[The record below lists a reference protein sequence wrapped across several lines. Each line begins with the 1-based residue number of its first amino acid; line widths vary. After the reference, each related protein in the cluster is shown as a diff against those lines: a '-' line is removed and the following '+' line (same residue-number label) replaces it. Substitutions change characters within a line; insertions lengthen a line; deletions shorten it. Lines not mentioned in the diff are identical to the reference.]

1 MDYKDA
7 GVDIEKTDAFV
18 ETIKRMVNKTHN
30 ENVSSSIGGFA
41 GLYRLNDLQHLV
53 ACTDGVGTKLM
64 LAQQIKDHSTIG
76 IDLVAMCVND
86 MLCVGADPLFFLD
99 YYATGKFDPM
109 ESQQIMQGIV
119 DGCSLSGIPLLGGE
133 TAEMPG
139 MYPVGKYDLA
149 GFAIGIVT
157 EDKLIPSK
165 ELREGDVLIGVAS
178 SGFHSNGY
186 SLVRQ
191 LVKDDETDLKKQLLT
206 PTTIYTKYYSE
217 LRKEFNIK
225 AIANITGGGLW
236 NIPRISDE
244 FDYRIN
250 YLPAYDEIP
259 YEFQVIAERSKSS
272 RVELYKTFNMGIGIV
287 LALPAEEADAF
298 LKKSLA
304 FYKSWKIGKLEKG
317 SGKVIF

>member
-18 ETIKRMVNKTHN
+18 ETIKQMVKRTHN
-30 ENVSSSIGGFA
+30 ENVSSPIGGFA
-41 GLYRLNDLQHLV
+41 GLYRLNNQQHLV

-64 LAQQIKDHSTIG
+64 LAQQLKDHSTIG

-99 YYATGKFDPM
+99 YYATGKFEPE
-109 ESQQIMQGIV
+109 ESQQVMSGIV
-119 DGCSLSGIPLLGGE
+119 EGCSQSGIPLLGGE

-149 GFAIGIVT
+149 GFAIGLVS
-157 EDKLIPSK
+157 EDKMIPSK
-165 ELREGDVLIGVAS
+165 TIEEGDVIIGVAS

-191 LVKDDETDLKKQLLT
+191 LVEDDEVELKKQLLT
-206 PTTIYTKYYSE
+206 PTTIYTKYYAE

-236 NIPRISDE
+236 NIPRISSE
-244 FDYRIN
+244 FDYQLD
-250 YLPAYDEIP
+250 YLPEYDQIP
-259 YEFQVIAERSKSS
+259 NEFKVIAERSKASKE
-272 RVELYKTFNMGIGIV
+272 ELYKTFNMGIGIT
-287 LALPAEEADAF
+287 LILSKDQADAF
-298 LKKSLA
+298 IAKSQS
-304 FYKSWKIGKLEKG
+304 FYKTWKLGTVQKG
-317 SGKVIF
+317 TGQVKF

>member
-1 MDYKDA
+1 MIKCCGLNVIKCLELYSYHCRE
-7 GVDIEKTDAFV
+7 ITKT
-18 ETIKRMVNKTHN
+18 IRR
-30 ENVSSSIGGFA
+30 S
-41 GLYRLNDLQHLV
+41 RLQRKIDLQYH
-53 ACTDGVGTKLM
+53 K
-64 LAQQIKDHSTIG
+64 
-76 IDLVAMCVND
+76 
-86 MLCVGADPLFFLD
+86 
-99 YYATGKFDPM
+99 
-109 ESQQIMQGIV
+109 
-119 DGCSLSGIPLLGGE
+119 
-133 TAEMPG
+133 
-139 MYPVGKYDLA
+139 MYPSKKPSHH
-149 GFAIGIVT
+149 
-157 EDKLIPSK
+157 KLDSFPS
-165 ELREGDVLIGVAS
+165 
-178 SGFHSNGY
+178 
-186 SLVRQ
+186 
-191 LVKDDETDLKKQLLT
+191 
-206 PTTIYTKYYSE
+206 TIYTKYYSE

-317 SGKVIF
+317 SGKIIF

>member
-18 ETIKRMVNKTHN
+18 ETIKRMVKKTHN

-287 LALPAEEADAF
+287 LALT
-298 LKKSLA
+298 
-304 FYKSWKIGKLEKG
+304 G
-317 SGKVIF
+317 